1 MKDWRKQIIA
11 VLMVFALAG
20 ALVPSGQAVETRGF
34 SDVPDTAWYAEAV
47 NWCIENDIMSGI
59 TAASFAPD
67 SAMTRASTAEALYRA
82 AKRPAVTHISRFS
95 DVNASANYFNAVS
108 WTAEQGIMSGYGG
121 GTFGAGDPVTR
132 EQLATIFWRYAG
144 SPAADAKAGFSDEA
158 QIAPYAQ
165 TAVDWAKG
173 QGVINGK
180 PGNLFAPKDTITR
193 ARVAAILYHYM
204 TDGADSPSGTEPGPA
219 VLLYQGQASMSIM
232 TDEGKVIYIE
242 PYVGEA
248 YNL

>member
-158 QIAPYAQ
+158 QIAPYA
-165 TAVDWAKG
+165 
-173 QGVINGK
+173 
-180 PGNLFAPKDTITR
+180 
-193 ARVAAILYHYM
+193 
-204 TDGADSPSGTEPGPA
+204 
-219 VLLYQGQASMSIM
+219 
-232 TDEGKVIYIE
+232 
-242 PYVGEA
+242 
-248 YNL
+248 

>member
-82 AKRPAVTHISRFS
+82 AGQPAATYTSRFS
-95 DVNASANYFNAVS
+95 DVSASASYFNAVS
-108 WTAEQGIMSGYGG
+108 WTAVG
-121 GTFGAGDPVTR
+121 
-132 EQLATIFWRYAG
+132 L
-144 SPAADAKAGFSDEA
+144 
-158 QIAPYAQ
+158 
-165 TAVDWAKG
+165 
-173 QGVINGK
+173 
-180 PGNLFAPKDTITR
+180 
-193 ARVAAILYHYM
+193 ILKWY
-204 TDGADSPSGTEPGPA
+204 
-219 VLLYQGQASMSIM
+219 L
-232 TDEGKVIYIE
+232 
-242 PYVGEA
+242 
-248 YNL
+248 